1 MYPGSNNGCTDLKAT
16 ERGALNAGS
25 PSKESYAM
33 PTREEV
39 SRQMQNDNIEYL
51 LAQFVDING
60 SPKVKMVPVSH
71 FDDVIDEG
79 AGFAGAALPG
89 MGQGPH
95 SHDMMARIDLNTYTP
110 VPWAEGVGRFASD
123 LFVDNEPHM
132 YCPRQNL
139 KRVLSRVRE
148 EGYVLYVG
156 IEPEHFLVTRN
167 EDGSI
172 SIWDP
177 NDVDSLSKP
186 CYDFK
191 GIANVM
197 DYLKDMMGGMTRVGW
212 DVYQSDHEDANG
224 QYEINFVYA
233 DALTTADRYT
243 FFKMMTSQYAQKYGA
258 IATHMA
264 KPFTDRTGSGGHI
277 HFHLADA
284 ASDKNLFLDD
294 NDSQGLGLSQLAYHF
309 IGGIFAHA
317 SALCCVTSP
326 TVNCYKRLQVGGAL
340 LGSQSGLLWTP
351 AFVSYGDNNRT
362 QMIRT
367 AGPGHLEDRTV
378 SAACNPYLALAAYVT
393 AGLDGIKNRL
403 EPGEPNLGNL
413 YDLGLTEIR
422 RRGIRLLPQSLAEA
436 LEALRGDEII
446 QESLGVIS
454 DEFVGLKDAE
464 WKEYHRQVTHWELD
478 RYLTLF

>member
-1 MYPGSNNGCTDLKAT
+1 
-16 ERGALNAGS
+16 
-25 PSKESYAM
+25 M

-39 SRQMQNDNIEYL
+39 RQRMQEDGIEYI

-60 SPKVKMVPVSH
+60 APKVKIVPVSH

-95 SHDMMARIDLNTYTP
+95 SHDMLARLDLDTYTP
-110 VPWAEGVGRFASD
+110 LPWADGIARFATD
-123 LFVDNEPHM
+123 LHVDGEPFM
-132 YCPRQNL
+132 NDSRLNL
-139 KRVLSRVRE
+139 KRVLSDVRDA
-148 EGYVLYVG
+148 GYTFYVG
-156 IEPEHFLVTRN
+156 IEPEHFLVTRSD
-167 EDGSI
+167 DGSI
-172 SIWDP
+172 SVWDP
-177 NDVDSLSKP
+177 NDIDSLDKP

-191 GIANVM
+191 GISSVV
-197 DYLKDMMGGMTRVGW
+197 DYLRDMMDGMASLGW
-212 DVYQSDHEDANG
+212 DPYQSDHEDANG
-224 QYEINFVYA
+224 QYEINFHYD

-277 HFHLADA
+277 HIHLADA
-284 ASDKNLFLDD
+284 SSDENVFVDEDD
-294 NDSQGLGLSQLAYHF
+294 PSGLGLSDLARHF

-317 SALCCVTSP
+317 PALCAVMSP
-326 TVNCYKRLQVGGAL
+326 TVNCYKRLQVGSAL
-340 LGSQSGLLWTP
+340 MGSRSGFLWTP

-367 AGPGHLEDRTV
+367 AGPGHLEDRTM
-378 SAACNPYLALAAYVT
+378 SAACNPYLAFAAYVA

-403 EPGEPNLGNL
+403 DPGEPNLANM
-413 YDLGLTEIR
+413 YDLGLEEIQ

-436 LEALRGDEII
+436 LDELRKDELVQGALGDIAGDYI
-446 QESLGVIS
+446 
-454 DEFVGLKDAE
+454 DLKDAE
-464 WKEYHRQVTHWELD
+464 WREYHRQVSQWEID
-478 RYLTLF
+478 RYLTMF